1 MAPPLR
7 LAALLLVVFV
17 AVAASSAVRAD
28 LVISRA
34 DRKVSGLPHSPHPVL
49 QISAPRCSVLGSD
62 GVCVDVLSSLCRLI

>member
-34 DRKVSGLPHSPHPVL
+34 DRKVSGLPTPRSPDLWPAAVF
-49 QISAPRCSVLGSD
+49 SD
-62 GVCVDVLSSLCRLI
+62 LTVCVDVLSFLCRLI